1 MPATH
6 YAGLDI
12 SDPPSCTST
21 TYLATGHRLDNREP
35 PKLDIHDRGTRE
47 DGLLVST
54 KSLRRV
60 EIGVTIE
67 QKPVAFYLNRFVGSG
82 IDRIMDAHGPLG
94 FRVSKNDETPS
105 VKSWRL

>member
-67 QKPVAFYLNRFVGSG
+67 QKPGQRRRRLPGPSHALIGRSRFVPQS
-82 IDRIMDAHGPLG
+82 L
-94 FRVSKNDETPS
+94 VSTKD
-105 VKSWRL
+105 